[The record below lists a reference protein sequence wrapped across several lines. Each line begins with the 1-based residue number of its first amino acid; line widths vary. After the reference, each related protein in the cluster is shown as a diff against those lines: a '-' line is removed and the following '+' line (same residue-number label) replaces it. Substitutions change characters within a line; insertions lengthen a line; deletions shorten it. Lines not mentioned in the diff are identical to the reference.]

1 MSINRNAS
9 AITERVADFILFDQT
24 RTGGVIGTATVSQEN
39 NGYAE
44 PNVQA
49 AIDDLWD
56 KALLP
61 VGSVVITPVN
71 RDPGTTPSTLLSQR
85 VAVTV
90 SGSVA
95 ANGNITVAGVSV
107 AVLTT
112 DTPTSVATKI
122 AAALSSQTFISSAS
136 SSGAVVTYEYAD
148 TGVHP
153 LATTSQNGLTLTSVV
168 QQYGGVTGYY
178 GYGSWEYLGTET
190 KFSKSLYYWLRVA

>member
-1 MSINRNAS
+1 MSINRSAS

-24 RTGGVIGTATVSQEN
+24 RTGGVIGDATTDQEN
-39 NGYAE
+39 DGYSD

-61 VGSVVITPVN
+61 VGSIVITPVN
-71 RDPGTTPSTLLSQR
+71 RDPGITPGTLLSQR
-85 VAVTV
+85 VAITVT
-90 SGSVA
+90 GTA
-95 ANGNITVAGVSV
+95 TANGNITVAGVAV

-112 DTPTSVATKI
+112 DTPTQVATKI
-122 AAALSSQTFISSAS
+122 AAALASQAFISSAT

-153 LATTSQNGLTLTSVV
+153 LPTKVQNGLTLTSVV
-168 QQYGGVTGYY
+168 QQYGGTTGYY

-190 KFSKSLYYWLRVA
+190 KFTKSLYYWLRVA